1 MARIK
6 LSGIGIEYELL
17 GEKGAPAIA
26 ITPGGRMSMQTA
38 GIRELGQA
46 LAQGGRRVLLWDR
59 PNCGASDFTF
69 EGESE
74 SAMHGATLT
83 SLIRAL
89 DLGPTAIGG
98 GSAGSRTSLFTAA
111 HDPEI
116 VSHLIQWW
124 ISAGTISLMSL
135 GNAYFCEPAVA
146 ASLGG
151 MEAVAQLPAFAEQ
164 LASNPNNRKILLAQD
179 PGAFIKTMERWA
191 DAFNPPAGVLVPG
204 LGPDKLAR
212 ITMPVLIYTSSAK
225 DIFHPDWTS
234 VKLHEMIP
242 HSQLIDPP
250 WTEDEFLAH
259 WIESTQVMNGHLTV
273 WPRLAPSILEFVAR

>member
-1 MARIK
+1 MARVDI
-6 LSGIGIEYELL
+6 SGIGIEYELL
-17 GEKGAPAIA
+17 GDEGAPAIA
-26 ITPGGRMSMQTA
+26 ITPGGRMSMQTP

-46 LAQGGRRVLLWDR
+46 LADGGRRALLWDR
-59 PNCGASDFTF
+59 PNCGASDFYF

-74 SAMHGATLT
+74 SAMHGQTLT
-83 SLIRAL
+83 KLIRAL
-89 DLGPTAIGG
+89 DLGPTAIAG
-98 GSAGSRTSLFTAA
+98 GSAGSRTSLFAAA
-111 HDPEI
+111 HDPDI

-124 ISAGTISLMSL
+124 VSAGTISLISL
-135 GNAYFCEPAVA
+135 ANAYFCEPAVA

-151 MEAVAQLPAFAEQ
+151 MEAVAELPAFAEQ
-164 LASNPNNRKILLAQD
+164 LASNPQNREILLAQD
-179 PGAFIKTMERWA
+179 PGTFIATMERWA

-204 LGPDKLAR
+204 LSPDMVAR
-212 ITMPVLIYTSSAK
+212 IAMPVLIYTSSPK

-250 WTEDEFLAH
+250 WSEDEFLAH
-259 WIESTQVMNGHLTV
+259 WVESTRAMSGHLTI